1 MNKRF
6 IAFLSILSLSVSLPL
21 IPVNAAVKAGSSC
34 KPEGTTS
41 VVGGKTFTCIKS
53 GKKLVWDKGIGVS
66 SSSSISDPP
75 VTSVTSFSA
84 LSDCKLK
91 TVVNEGGDLGFPR
104 KDTFIPSIGN
114 IKSYVIFVDFSDVTS
129 DPRQISEWKKNQI
142 PTAEKQFPIMS
153 YGKFNLTFDYAEKF
167 YHLKTKSIDYLLNT
181 PHDSPQ
187 NPKANPAALIEDAMT
202 LADPDVDF
210 SKYAFVN
217 VVTPITE
224 NILYEGA
231 QGMSG
236 KSFDGKPFYMGT
248 FGPIRQYLDDPYQH
262 NWLVHESGHLLGLI
276 HPFDPWNI
284 QRTYNANFGTFAWD
298 VMAYPLTT
306 APDLFAWEKFI
317 LGWFDE
323 NQVNCLTTSNS
334 ESMHLITPIGS
345 KSSGTK
351 MVTFKLSSTTA
362 LVIESRR
369 ISTLD
374 KINSSEEGVLVYK
387 VNVNLGSNK
396 GAVTMLYN
404 NARARNANPN
414 GMAGFGT
421 LQVGEVLNAEGHT
434 IKFIKRGKDGD
445 FVSFN

>member
-217 VVTPITE
+217 VVTPI
-224 NILYEGA
+224 NNFLK
-231 QGMSG
+231 S
-236 KSFDGKPFYMGT
+236 KSFS
-248 FGPIRQYLDDPYQH
+248 L
-262 NWLVHESGHLLGLI
+262 
-276 HPFDPWNI
+276 
-284 QRTYNANFGTFAWD
+284 
-298 VMAYPLTT
+298 
-306 APDLFAWEKFI
+306 
-317 LGWFDE
+317 
-323 NQVNCLTTSNS
+323 
-334 ESMHLITPIGS
+334 
-345 KSSGTK
+345 
-351 MVTFKLSSTTA
+351 
-362 LVIESRR
+362 
-369 ISTLD
+369 
-374 KINSSEEGVLVYK
+374 
-387 VNVNLGSNK
+387 
-396 GAVTMLYN
+396 
-404 NARARNANPN
+404 
-414 GMAGFGT
+414 
-421 LQVGEVLNAEGHT
+421 
-434 IKFIKRGKDGD
+434 
-445 FVSFN
+445 